1 MNKHITYTLT
11 LLFSLLP
18 FNVFAQ
24 QERDILYEIERTLEV
39 FTSDLNNTSLDT
51 DGFKKSLDKF
61 SQYGPQMEP
70 RVFTHNG
77 IRPGSFTRWVEAY
90 ITDSLLCMPVT
101 HTFDVSHGTLRKVS
115 NDKDDRRYSV
125 DVLMSWEYVDQDGNI
140 VTRRSPVSFTIIY
153 TRNEKWVQIMETNG
167 RWPSLKQQYG
177 TALDYAQELY
187 RQKKYEQSLEI
198 YRLLADKENAEAR
211 YRLGNF
217 YYSGDCG
224 VPQDAVTAVYWYRKA
239 AKQGHP
245 DAQTSLAVL
254 YHRGEG
260 GLSKDFEQAVLLL
273 MKAVVQGNEC
283 AMSNLGTYY
292 MEGKGGL
299 PKDTLAAFMLF
310 QRSGNQ
316 RNHVAQYKLGL
327 LYETGLSFLAQ
338 DLGKAYGCYAKA
350 ADSDY
355 APAQYKLGY
364 FYENGFGGL
373 SRNPSKA
380 VEYYIKS
387 ANQDNVDAQYMLGH
401 HHYTGQCS
409 LSMNKEEGLKWL
421 EKAAGQDHTEALY
434 ELSIH
439 YLHQKDFWSPLKA
452 LYYWVIFCWHA
463 YTLQTIVVSL
473 ILIGLSIFWYNKH
486 PFKFIEYL
494 QNLLVR

>member
-11 LLFSLLP
+11 LLFCLLS
-18 FNVFAQ
+18 FNVSAQ
-24 QERDILYEIERTLEV
+24 QARDVLYEIERTLEV
-39 FTSDLNNTSLDT
+39 FSSDLNNTSLDT

-153 TRNEKWVQIMETNG
+153 TRNEKWVEIMETNG
-167 RWPSLKQQYG
+167 RWPSLKKQYG

-187 RQKKYEQSLEI
+187 GQKKYEQSLEI
-198 YRLLADKENAEAR
+198 YSLLADKGNAEAQFS
-211 YRLGNF
+211 LGVI
-217 YYSGDCG
+217 YDTGDCG
-224 VPQDAVTAVYWYRKA
+224 LSKDAVVAAGWYEKA
-239 AKQGHP
+239 ALQGHAA
-245 DAQTSLAVL
+245 AQNYLAWF
-254 YHRGEG
+254 HAEGEG
-260 GLSKDFEQAVLLL
+260 GLTKDKKKAVEWYK
-273 MKAVVQGNEC
+273 KAVVQGHRL
-283 AMSNLGTYY
+283 AQYNLSRYY
-292 MEGKGGL
+292 LEGEGGL
-299 PKDTLAAFMLF
+299 EKDTLTAF
-310 QRSGNQ
+310 
-316 RNHVAQYKLGL
+316 L
-327 LYETGLSFLAQ
+327 LIQASAGQGESASLLAIGTMYETGLNFLEKN
-338 DLGKAYGCYAKA
+338 LETAYGYYVQA
-350 ADSDY
+350 AEKGN
-355 APAQYKLGY
+355 AAAQYRLGY

-373 SRNPSKA
+373 SKNPLKA
-380 VEYYIKS
+380 IEYYTLS
-387 ANQDNVDAQYMLGH
+387 ANQGYADAQYMLGH

-439 YLHQKDFWSPLKA
+439 HLHQKDFWSPFKA
-452 LYYWVIFCWHA
+452 FYYWLLFCWHV
-463 YTLQTIVVSL
+463 YTLMTIVVSL

-494 QNLLVR
+494 QDYFR